1 MKDDHRIAVSKD
13 ITFALAKRKPKWIYG
28 TYLHQ
33 LDDLPQVGLLDVLL
47 AHLVELPCTGIAEFE
62 PRTSL
67 NAFFSQLQL
76 KRP

>member
-1 MKDDHRIAVSKD
+1 MD
-13 ITFALAKRKPKWIYG
+13 LYG

-67 NAFFSQLQL
+67 NAFFSQLQK

>member
-1 MKDDHRIAVSKD
+1 MD
-13 ITFALAKRKPKWIYG
+13 LCG
-28 TYLHQ
+28 TYLNQ
-33 LDDLPQVGLLDVLL
+33 LDDLLQVGLLDML

-67 NAFFSQLQL
+67 NAFFSQLQK

>member
-1 MKDDHRIAVSKD
+1 MD
-13 ITFALAKRKPKWIYG
+13 LYG
-28 TYLHQ
+28 TYLNQ
-33 LDDLPQVGLLDVLL
+33 LDDLLQVGLLDILFR

-67 NAFFSQLQL
+67 NAFFSQLKK